1 VGALDT
7 AITVT
12 TKRLV
17 LRTMRAEDATPL
29 HALFGDPEFMRAFD
43 AAPFTPP
50 QTDAWVA
57 RNLAHQAKHGFGLFT
72 VVHGET
78 GDVIGDCG
86 FEMMSLDG
94 ATEIELGYDL
104 ARAYWGRGLAR
115 EAAGAA
121 AAYAFDTLG
130 LDHLVSL
137 VRAGN
142 ARSLRV
148 AEAIGMRR
156 VAEIER
162 DGIAYSQLRLDSPR
176 PREKA

>member
-1 VGALDT
+1 
-7 AITVT
+7 
-12 TKRLV
+12 
-17 LRTMRAEDATPL
+17 MRAEDAIPL

-43 AAPFTPP
+43 TVPFTAS
-50 QTDAWVA
+50 QTTAWVA
-57 RNLAHQAKHGFGLFT
+57 RNLDHQTKHGFGLFA
-72 VVHGET
+72 VVLKNT

-94 ATEIELGYDL
+94 ETETELGYDL

-121 AAYAFDTLG
+121 AAFAFATLG

-162 DGIAYSQLRLDSPR
+162 DKIVYSLFRLDSPSR
-176 PREKA
+176 SAVRSAAARRAEGS